1 MAGPSEYVGSFI
13 DFCANK
19 LTNNPNMEL
28 PTTKSSLS
36 GEFINEMKVPFS
48 RNYIISAILKPHYL
62 LDNIR
67 RSSYPR
73 EMQAKLLVLLSLPV
87 DEEYF
92 EKRVISCR
100 ALCVTEILRLNKAI
114 KIELDE
120 YRRIDQIECDGE
132 VINFLHRRPQ
142 AQKRKIQCSEV
153 VGGPEVK
160 KTNVGAIPPL
170 PSLEVREEPVNAAP
184 SHHSLWENH
193 TNMDLCQTLSWLL
206 ENPSA
211 EYQNPIFLPRIN
223 FRNIEIITIQKSDVR
238 SLTRRTVPP
247 VVEPIEPVE
256 EEDGEGDKTSSPLE
270 VALKVLGGFRSV

>member
-1 MAGPSEYVGSFI
+1 MAGPSEYVGNFI

-67 RSSYPR
+67 KSSYPID
-73 EMQAKLLVLLSLPV
+73 MQVKLLVLLSLPV

-92 EKRVISCR
+92 ES
-100 ALCVTEILRLNKAI
+100 LNNFLNI
-114 KIELDE
+114 QLDE

-142 AQKRKIQCSEV
+142 AQKRKIQSFEV
-153 VGGPEVK
+153 VGRPEIK
-160 KTNVGAIPPL
+160 KTNVETMPPV
-170 PSLEVREEPVNAAP
+170 EVREKPGNTTP
-184 SHHSLWENH
+184 SLTHHSLWENH
-193 TNMDLCQTLSWLL
+193 TNMDICQTLSWLL

-223 FRNIEIITIQKSDVR
+223 FRNIEFIIIQKSISVVPSV
-238 SLTRRTVPP
+238 SLTSLP
-247 VVEPIEPVE
+247 VVAEPLQSAKEVGERE
-256 EEDGEGDKTSSPLE
+256 EEADETSSPLE
-270 VALKVLGGFRSV
+270 VALKVLGEFERI